1 MSERSW
7 KDRHRHILPKVDE
20 LESFAEGQIRIGLP
34 HEEVPRLDAQQLG
47 PEQSPAA
54 ENERQDAVLVSI
66 S

>member
-1 MSERSW
+1 MSEISW
-7 KDRHRHILPKVDE
+7 KDRHRHSLPKVDE
-20 LESFAEGQIRIGLP
+20 LESFAEGQIRISLP
-34 HEEVPRLDAQQLG
+34 HEVVSRLDAQQLG